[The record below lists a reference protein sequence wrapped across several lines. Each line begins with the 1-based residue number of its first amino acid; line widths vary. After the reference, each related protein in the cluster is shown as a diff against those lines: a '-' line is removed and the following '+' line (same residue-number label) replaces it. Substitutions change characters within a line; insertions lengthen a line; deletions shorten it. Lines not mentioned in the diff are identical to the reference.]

1 MNVSERGALTSSTA
15 MWAGSITVALVIMVV
30 GVIADWGPLA
40 VIGAVVGALGA
51 VGALIAGIA
60 RRDGVGALCAVAAVV
75 AGYGFVSWFFLDGSA
90 INIGGL
96 AAMIVGVLLL
106 WVTVLAERP
115 TKRTA
120 A

>member
-15 MWAGSITVALVIMVV
+15 MWAGSTTVALVIMVV
-30 GVIADWGPLA
+30 GVIT
-40 VIGAVVGALGA
+40 
-51 VGALIAGIA
+51 GIA

-75 AGYGFVSWFFLDGSA
+75 AGYGFVSWFFLDDSA